1 MRVFLLGTLS
11 AILLGLLVGGGTLVR
26 ARRGHVAVPLPEA
39 AEDDVP
45 VASGAASVV
54 RRREPLPAV
63 GVAGCVPRAGWAC
76 WRGRL
81 RLSAAV
87 VRGWRARRAV
97 VGALSSTGD
106 IADGAE
112 FTPPAID
119 PSAESTA
126 DDQGPGDDDASD
138 SDEPEPLPPDRDF
151 RAFFVVR
158 LFRTDDGDDT
168 ADTDDI
174 AGAGAAAV
182 TLHDDGAFE
191 VHAPPGRYG
200 LEATS
205 RDSYLAGQRDALIA
219 VAGDVEEGLDIVL
232 APTVVLAGRVVDED
246 GVLVPSMVT
255 VAPVGGDGMTET
267 MGDGTFRFD
276 DLRPGPYRITAQ
288 AGENRAATATA
299 FAPLENLVLHV
310 PRASA
315 GLLILPP
322 GPDGRCGRAR
332 VLATP
337 HRPDAAAS
345 ATSLAGAIRAARWRR
360 MPTAGCQAVIE
371 PAAPGSVWDVLVTEL
386 ETRPIEAQVQFGS
399 GAPVAPVC
407 LRAGCPTDTA
417 ALQLI
422 SIDVE
427 GRDVAA
433 TAIVSASGPGG
444 PATGSIV
451 QQLTAGLPAN
461 QGLTIEVRAGTS
473 ALTRQLWL
481 LPGINR
487 VVVQFPRPA
496 AALTDGDEAELQ

>member
-26 ARRGHVAVPLPEA
+26 ARRGHVAVPLPEV

-63 GVAGCVPRAGWAC
+63 GVAGCAPRAGWAC

-81 RLSAAV
+81 RLSAEV

-97 VGALSSTGD
+97 EGVLSSTGD
-106 IADGAE
+106 VADGAE
-112 FTPPAID
+112 SARQATGSSGDSPAD
-119 PSAESTA
+119 EVGP
-126 DDQGPGDDDASD
+126 DDVGD
-138 SDEPEPLPPDRDF
+138 SDDEAELLPPDRDF

-168 ADTDDI
+168 ADTDDV
-174 AGAGAAAV
+174 ADGGAAAV

-205 RDSYLAGQRDALIA
+205 RDSYLAGGRDALIA
-219 VAGDVEEGLDIVL
+219 VAGDVQDGLDIVL

-288 AGENRAATATA
+288 AGENRATTATA

-337 HRPDAAAS
+337 HRADAAAS
-345 ATSLAGAIRAARWRR
+345 ATSLAGAITAARWRR

-371 PAAPGSVWDVLVTEL
+371 PAAPGSGWDVLVTGL
-386 ETRPIEAQVQFGS
+386 ETRPIEAQVQFGF

-433 TAIVSASGPGG
+433 TATVSASGPGG

-451 QQLTAGLPAN
+451 QHLTAGLPAN
-461 QGLTIEVRAGTS
+461 QGLTVEVRAGTS
-473 ALTRQLWL
+473 ALTRQVWL
-481 LPGINR
+481 LPGLNR